1 MQVRVWGT
9 PEENQEIIDLLQR
22 EIKDKIKII
31 SSVYQSKNNNTQ
43 RIYIEIDLE
52 NKNYRKY
59 PTQTGDSKTEKPQ
72 FDESKFFKEITKRIN
87 PNSQM
92 FLDE

>member
-59 PTQTGDSKTEKPQ
+59 PTQTGDSKTEKTQINEPAL
-72 FDESKFFKEITKRIN
+72 FDEIKKRKEQN
-87 PNSQM
+87 Q
-92 FLDE
+92 

>member
-1 MQVRVWGT
+1 MQIRLWGI
-9 PEENQEIIDLLQR
+9 PEENKYILELLQR
-22 EIKDKIKII
+22 ELKDKIKII

-59 PTQTGDSKTEKPQ
+59 PTQTGDSKTEKKQ
-72 FDESKFFKEITKRIN
+72 FNEPALFEEIKKRIAQN
-87 PNSQM
+87 Q
-92 FLDE
+92 